1 MKLTKS
7 AATRI
12 TGLNQT
18 KVDAKRLSPDDSN
31 QVKLVKDIKIEID
44 KRLRSKKDFT
54 VILVE

>member
-12 TGLNQT
+12 TGMNQM
-18 KVDAKRLSPDDSN
+18 KVDVTRLSPDDSN
-31 QVKLVKDIKIEID
+31 QVKLVKDIKSEID

-54 VILVE
+54 VIIVE

>member
-7 AATRI
+7 VATRI

-18 KVDAKRLSPDDSN
+18 KVDATRLSPDDSN
-31 QVKLVKDIKIEID
+31 QVNLVKDIKSEID

-54 VILVE
+54 VIIVE

>member
-12 TGLNQT
+12 TGMNQT
-18 KVDAKRLSPDDSN
+18 NVDATKVSPDDSN
-31 QVKLVKDIKIEID
+31 QVKLVKDIKSEID

-54 VILVE
+54 VIIVE